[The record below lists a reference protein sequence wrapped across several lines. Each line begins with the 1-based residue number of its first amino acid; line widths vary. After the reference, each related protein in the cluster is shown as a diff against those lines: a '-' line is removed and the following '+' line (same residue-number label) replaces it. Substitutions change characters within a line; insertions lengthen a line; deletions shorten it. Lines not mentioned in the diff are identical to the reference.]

1 MSIAPPFMRILFL
14 PMGAS
19 IVMLIVLV
27 GLGVT
32 AVGLSAQSAVASA
45 QASASGATAN
55 LSPNDPPGEWRR
67 PARDFANTRY
77 SPLTEITRD
86 NVTSLHI
93 AWSFADGTRRGLE
106 GAPLVVGNTMYVV
119 SPFPNMLFAL
129 DLTQPGASIKWTYT
143 PEPAPIAIRAC
154 CDVVNR
160 GAVFTDGKVI
170 YNLLDGHTVA
180 VDAQSGKEVWRTRM
194 ADVARGETLTMA
206 PFAIGDRVFVGN
218 SGGEMGVA
226 GWLAALDTKD
236 GRQAWRAYSVGPDTK
251 VRIDQTFAPFYPW
264 LRGKDLGVTTWPADA
279 WKTGGG
285 TAWGWISYDPRAHLI
300 YYGTSNPGPRVA
312 TQRPGPNLWTAS
324 VFARNPDSG
333 MAKWAYQ
340 FTPHDEWDYDG
351 VNENI
356 LINIPFGED
365 RVDAMVHLDRNG
377 FGYTIDRLNG
387 QVLVAKPFADEN
399 WAEGVDLVSGLP
411 LVRQEK
417 QAQVGTEIKN
427 ICPAHV
433 GFKDWQPS
441 AFSPRTGLVYAAVFN
456 VCMDLTDH
464 QVSYIPG
471 TPFDGMDMKFHP
483 GPGGNWGGFIAWD
496 PVGGRKVWE
505 IKEPM
510 MTMSGVLATAS
521 DLVFYGTS
529 DGWFRAVDAWSGKVL
544 WSQKLGSGVI
554 GQPISYLAPDGH
566 QYIAVFTGI
575 GGVASQVMHSKPGF
589 PPRGG
594 TLYVFSVD
602 RPVLDTAAA
611 KQQGGASR

>member
-1 MSIAPPFMRILFL
+1 MRILFL
-14 PMGAS
+14 PLGAS
-19 IVMLIVLV
+19 ILMLIVLV
-27 GLGVT
+27 GLGVA
-32 AVGLSAQSAVASA
+32 AVGLSAQSAIASA
-45 QASASGATAN
+45 QASGSGATAD
-55 LSPNDPPGEWRR
+55 LYPNDPPGDWRR

-86 NVTSLHI
+86 NVASLHI
-93 AWSFADGTRRGLE
+93 AWSFADGTRGGHE
-106 GAPLVVGNTMYVV
+106 GAPLVVGNTMYWV

-129 DLTQPGASIKWTYT
+129 DLTHPGASIKWTYT
-143 PEPAPIAIRAC
+143 PDPAPIAIGKAC

-160 GAVFTDGKVI
+160 GAAFADGKVI

-180 VDAQSGKEVWRTRM
+180 VDAQSGREVWRTKM

-218 SGGEMGVA
+218 SGDEMGVA

-251 VRIDQTFAPFYPW
+251 VRIDRTFAPFYPW

-312 TQRPGPNLWTAS
+312 AQRPGPNLWTAS

-351 VNENI
+351 VNDNI

-411 LVRQEK
+411 LLRQEK
-417 QAQVGTEIKN
+417 QAQVGVEVKE

-433 GFKDWQPS
+433 GFNDSQSS

-471 TPFDGMDMKFHP
+471 TSFDGMDMKFHR

-510 MTMSGVLATAS
+510 MTVSGVLATAS

-566 QYIAVFTGI
+566 QYVAVFTGI
-575 GGVASQVMHSKPGF
+575 GGVVSQVMHSKPGF
-589 PPRGG
+589 PPRSG

-602 RPVLDTAAA
+602 RPGLDTAAA
-611 KQQGGASR
+611 KQQGGARQ